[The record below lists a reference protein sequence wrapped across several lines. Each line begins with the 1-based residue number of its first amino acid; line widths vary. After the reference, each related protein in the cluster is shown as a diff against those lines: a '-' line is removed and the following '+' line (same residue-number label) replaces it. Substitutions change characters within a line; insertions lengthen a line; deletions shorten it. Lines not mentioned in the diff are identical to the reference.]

1 MLKTSILY
9 RLVFFLAF
17 FLLLTNAS
25 FAVNV
30 IRENGFYKVKI
41 NVSSAKILPYVSNS
55 LETIEEIAL
64 KTGADIVI
72 NTGYFDAKNK
82 KTVSF
87 ITNNG
92 EILANPK
99 QNENLFSN
107 TSLQEYLADI
117 YNRSELRILNCEGK
131 QKVDIAQHFEKVP
144 ENCKI
149 LNSTQAGP
157 MIYPVLNLEKEAFI
171 KIENDRILRDSIG
184 ANRPC
189 ARSFA
194 GIKNNYLYLMITD
207 ENTTLTLYEL
217 YEKIKFYNFEKVIN
231 FDGGGSV
238 AMFVKNKKN
247 IFYQFREKNNQAR
260 PIKSALLVFW

>member
-1 MLKTSILY
+1 MLKASILY

-25 FAVNV
+25 FAVN
-30 IRENGFYKVKI
+30 IIHENGFYNVKI
-41 NVSSAKILPYVSNS
+41 KASSAKILPYVANS
-55 LETIEEIAL
+55 LETIDEIAF

-72 NTGYFDAKNK
+72 NTGYFDVKNK

-107 TSLQEYLADI
+107 TSLQEYLPDI

-131 QKVDIAQHFEKVP
+131 QKVDVARHIDAPP

-149 LNSTQAGP
+149 MNSTQAGP
-157 MIYPVLNLEKEAFI
+157 MLYPVLNLEQEAFV
-171 KIENDRILRDSIG
+171 KIANNKVIRDAIG
-184 ANRPC
+184 ANRPS

-194 GIKNNYLYLMITD
+194 AIKNGYLYLMITD
-207 ENTTLTLYEL
+207 ENSPLTLYDL
-217 YEKIKFYNFEKVIN
+217 QDKIKVYNFEKVIN

-238 AMFVKNKKN
+238 AMFVKNRKKN
-247 IFYQFREKNNQAR
+247 FYQFREKGNHAR
-260 PIKSALLVFW
+260 PVKSALLVFL